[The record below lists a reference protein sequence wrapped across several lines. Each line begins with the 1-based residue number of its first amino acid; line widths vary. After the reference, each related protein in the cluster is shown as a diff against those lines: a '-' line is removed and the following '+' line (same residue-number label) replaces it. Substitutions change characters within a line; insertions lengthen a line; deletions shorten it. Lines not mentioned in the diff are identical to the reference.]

1 MRAAAVFSASLVVVG
16 LYLAIA
22 AAFAFTPTW
31 IGLGILAIASL
42 AAIGL
47 VAVQPRT
54 RTAEPIG

>member
-1 MRAAAVFSASLVVVG
+1 MRAAAVFSASLVAVG

-47 VAVQPRT
+47 VAVQRPWRT
-54 RTAEPIG
+54 GAPIG